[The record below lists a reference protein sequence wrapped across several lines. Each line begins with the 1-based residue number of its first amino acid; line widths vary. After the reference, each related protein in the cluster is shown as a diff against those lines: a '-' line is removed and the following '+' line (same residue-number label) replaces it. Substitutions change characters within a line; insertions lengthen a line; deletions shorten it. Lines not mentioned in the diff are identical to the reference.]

1 LAELLK
7 AIFLGLVEG
16 ATEFIPVSS
25 TGHLILA
32 GEWIGFEGPFADT
45 FDIFIQLGA
54 ILAILWIYRARVLG
68 ALASVATDPVARRLW
83 TNLILAFIPAGIVGF
98 LFYDSIKA
106 VLFRPVV
113 VAIALVVGGI
123 AILLIEWWD
132 PPSNVENV
140 DDIPAPKALGV
151 GVAQIL
157 SLVPGVSRSGATI
170 MGGMAL
176 GLSRKTA
183 AEFSFF
189 VAIPTMIIATIY
201 ELLSNLD
208 TLNANNV
215 VLLAVGFVT
224 AFLSALVVVR
234 AFIRFISTHTFVPF
248 AWYRI
253 VFGLLLLGFYLL

>member
-1 LAELLK
+1 
-7 AIFLGLVEG
+7 
-16 ATEFIPVSS
+16 
-25 TGHLILA
+25 
-32 GEWIGFEGPFADT
+32 
-45 FDIFIQLGA
+45 
-54 ILAILWIYRARVLG
+54 
-68 ALASVATDPVARRLW
+68 
-83 TNLILAFIPAGIVGF
+83 
-98 LFYDSIKA
+98 
-106 VLFRPVV
+106 
-113 VAIALVVGGI
+113 
-123 AILLIEWWD
+123 
-132 PPSNVENV
+132 
-140 DDIPAPKALGV
+140 
-151 GVAQIL
+151 
-157 SLVPGVSRSGATI
+157 
-170 MGGMAL
+170 MAL

-189 VAIPTMIIATIY
+189 VAIPTMIIATMY